1 VLPVICGRGVGKK
14 TLVAH
19 VCGDERVRSRFAT
32 ILHLK
37 GGLSR
42 ITDHERRPAG
52 RTLVV
57 VEFVSDV
64 DVDDWTEFCSTLR
77 SMGRG
82 CKVIIF
88 GRDENLKK
96 LGTTKPI
103 SVNRLQLEEYRY
115 LFRTLALGSANPA
128 EHPRLAAIVEE
139 LAILL
144 GGSLISAN
152 FTAHAMRKKPD
163 ASFWLCKL
171 NMIRSTVKLNMSRFG
186 AHPNELF
193 DRGLPSHLDDNGH
206 YLLSPG
212 APSCIIPS
220 AGSQGIVSSKN
231 LPTLKWDFLAEAGDV
246 VPPKGDFEL
255 ISWESRLPP
264 YTSFVHSVQY
274 VPNVVSVISRGHHC
288 LGRSARVYLP
298 RAVDSWHMYLFSSVY
313 F

>member
-1 VLPVICGRGVGKK
+1 MAEFVVLLGGCERVSPRPYDAYLGVDSFMFGRHVEKQQIIGFLLRHEDEPAAHPAVLPVTGGRGVGKK

-19 VCGDERVRSRFAT
+19 VCGNERVRSRFAT

-42 ITDHERRPAG
+42 ITDHERRTAG

-64 DVDDWTEFCSTLR
+64 DVDDWTEFCSSVR

-88 GRDENLKK
+88 GRDENLKRF
-96 LGTTKPI
+96 GTTKPI
-103 SVNRLQLEEYRY
+103 SVSRLSLEEYMY

-144 GGSLISAN
+144 GGSLITTN
-152 FTAHAMRKKPD
+152 LTAHAMRKKPD
-163 ASFWLCKL
+163 ANFWLCKL
-171 NMIRSTVKLNMSRFG
+171 NMIRSTAKLNLSRFG

-193 DRGLPSHLDDNGH
+193 NRGLPSYIDDKGLTTFC
-206 YLLSPG
+206 LLVLHRALYP
-212 APSCIIPS
+212 
-220 AGSQGIVSSKN
+220 Q
-231 LPTLKWDFLAEAGDV
+231 LAV
-246 VPPKGDFEL
+246 
-255 ISWESRLPP
+255 
-264 YTSFVHSVQY
+264 
-274 VPNVVSVISRGHHC
+274 
-288 LGRSARVYLP
+288 
-298 RAVDSWHMYLFSSVY
+298 
-313 F
+313 

>member
-1 VLPVICGRGVGKK
+1 
-14 TLVAH
+14 
-19 VCGDERVRSRFAT
+19 
-32 ILHLK
+32 
-37 GGLSR
+37 
-42 ITDHERRPAG
+42 
-52 RTLVV
+52 
-57 VEFVSDV
+57 
-64 DVDDWTEFCSTLR
+64 
-77 SMGRG
+77 MGRG
-82 CKVIIF
+82 CKVIILF
-88 GRDENLKK
+88 SRDEDLKK

-103 SVNRLQLEEYRY
+103 SVNRLPLEEYRY

-193 DRGLPSHLDDNGH
+193 DRGLPSHLDDNGCH

-220 AGSQGIVSSKN
+220 ASSPGIVSGNKN
-231 LPTLKWDFLAEAGDV
+231 LPKVKWDFLAEAGDV

-274 VPNVVSVISRGHHC
+274 VPSCVGDKQW
-288 LGRSARVYLP
+288 RS
-298 RAVDSWHMYLFSSVY
+298 
-313 F
+313 